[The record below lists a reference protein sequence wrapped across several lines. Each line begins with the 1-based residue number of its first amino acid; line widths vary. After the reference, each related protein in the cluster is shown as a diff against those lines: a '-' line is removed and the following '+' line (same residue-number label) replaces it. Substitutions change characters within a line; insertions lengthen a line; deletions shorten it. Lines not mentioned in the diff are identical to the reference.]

1 MEVVEVV
8 VVVVNE
14 IQLETA
20 KNNIHAML
28 TKQAATGMPRDS
40 PGVPCD

>member
-28 TKQAATGMPRDS
+28 TKQAANGMLRNS
-40 PGVPCD
+40 TNVPCD